1 MNSLALLIFL
11 QAEFKLFNNAVSAGG
26 QWCAPHGQ
34 PNFEAMAQW
43 WSSVAD
49 GTSIVYKLKEHLATH
64 YRSWMEHQQANR
76 SLVGSEKQ
84 RQPNTKRIRSN
95 NHTATVLAAA
105 VRQYPGLL
113 ADNMHAA
120 QSGRAGS
127 RAENRAGNREQS
139 RPEGREQRIWK

>member
-1 MNSLALLIFL
+1 
-11 QAEFKLFNNAVSAGG
+11 
-26 QWCAPHGQ
+26 
-34 PNFEAMAQW
+34 
-43 WSSVAD
+43 
-49 GTSIVYKLKEHLATH
+49 
-64 YRSWMEHQQANR
+64 MEHQQANR